1 MIIFPP
7 QTKFIGLIVIAGE
20 GYVRWDSTYSRYT
33 LRPVSPKPNNPEPHS
48 HIYTY
53 IYPWHLASVPV
64 FCSYLPY
71 TYTEKLLPDLFFYI
85 HGTWNFSLTHL
96 ESDIK
101 RLKWNFTLLIL
112 ILLVLSVF
120 LDRPPSCLINVIVFV
135 NKEIYQ
141 ECFINSLNLENKVN
155 FKILGKPKLT
165 IKVS

>member
-71 TYTEKLLPDLFFYI
+71 TYTEQLLPDLFFI
-85 HGTWNFSLTHL
+85 FMGHGT
-96 ESDIK
+96 
-101 RLKWNFTLLIL
+101 
-112 ILLVLSVF
+112 
-120 LDRPPSCLINVIVFV
+120 
-135 NKEIYQ
+135 
-141 ECFINSLNLENKVN
+141 
-155 FKILGKPKLT
+155 
-165 IKVS
+165 

>member
-71 TYTEKLLPDLFFYI
+71 TYTAQLLPDLFFLYSWDMELKLNSFGI
-85 HGTWNFSLTHL
+85 WHKKIEVKFYTSDFNTIGTFCFSW
-96 ESDIK
+96 SAPVMFDK
-101 RLKWNFTLLIL
+101 RHRICKQRN
-112 ILLVLSVF
+112 LSRM
-120 LDRPPSCLINVIVFV
+120 L
-135 NKEIYQ
+135 YQ
-141 ECFINSLNLENKVN
+141 FSKSWKQSEF
-155 FKILGKPKLT
+155 
-165 IKVS
+165 